1 MGFWVGPQNT
11 DATETTSGSY
21 RCDALLEMENKS
33 LVKMWMFMDFSEGC
47 ISTEDLSVL
56 LSLAQLVLRLPSEA
70 LCSQMPRDSFYF
82 CSKSR

>member
-1 MGFWVGPQNT
+1 MCCPLRN
-11 DATETTSGSY
+11 E
-21 RCDALLEMENKS
+21 EENKS
-33 LVKMWMFMDFSEGC
+33 LLKILLFVDFSEGC

-56 LSLAQLVLRLPSEA
+56 LSLAQLVLRLPNEA